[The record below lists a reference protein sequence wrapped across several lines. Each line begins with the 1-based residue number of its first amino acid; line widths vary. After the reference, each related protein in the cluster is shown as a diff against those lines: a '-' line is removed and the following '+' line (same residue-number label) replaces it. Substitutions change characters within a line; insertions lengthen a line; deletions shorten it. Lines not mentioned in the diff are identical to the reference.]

1 MRGDPQR
8 HSRGTPP
15 TCSRG
20 SPLTQIRG
28 FLQSL
33 FTISRATEKNGIYG
47 SMKTA
52 KNGLW
57 IHDSRQIHGSI
68 ERFGQAARLW
78 IHDFRQNHGSI
89 EV

>member
-1 MRGDPQR
+1 MRGEPLE
-8 HSRGTPP
+8 HVGGVPLE
-15 TCSRG
+15 CLGG

-78 IHDFRQNHGSI
+78 IHDSRQNHGSI